1 LNGWPFNKRKA
12 VSDEVGLSL
21 RIKIAMMKLLSAK
34 IEKSDLKPISFWAIL
49 IGAATMLTL
58 AMGMRQS
65 FGLFQPH
72 IIKDL
77 GITAADFSFAIAMQN
92 IVWGLTQPF
101 VGMLVDKYGARPIAL
116 TGAVIYAAG
125 LILTILAPSTL
136 VLTMGIGV
144 CVGLALSCCASNVA
158 MSVTSRTVSA
168 AKRSFAMG
176 AVSAAGSLGL
186 MLASPL
192 AQGLITSAGWK
203 TAMLAFLALAA
214 VMIPAAYSAG
224 ISDRLIIDKVAGPAQ
239 SIAEAVKEAT
249 SHPGYVVMAIAFF
262 VCGLQLV
269 FITTH
274 LPNYLSICGI
284 DPSVGAQALALIGL
298 FNAFGSLAFGWLG
311 GRYSKRFLLG
321 GIYVLRS
328 IIITVYFMSTPTPTT
343 TLIFAAAMG
352 SLWLGV
358 VPLVNGLV
366 IHLFGLRY
374 VATLTGLAFF
384 SHQVGSFL
392 GAWGGGLIYTT
403 LGSYEWAWK
412 GAVIIGILAGLMQM
426 SMNLQ
431 PSKRLGMAT
440 A

>member
-1 LNGWPFNKRKA
+1 M
-12 VSDEVGLSL
+12 V
-21 RIKIAMMKLLSAK
+21 
-34 IEKSDLKPISFWAIL
+34 
-49 IGAATMLTL
+49 
-58 AMGMRQS
+58 
-65 FGLFQPH
+65 
-72 IIKDL
+72 
-77 GITAADFSFAIAMQN
+77 
-92 IVWGLTQPF
+92 
-101 VGMLVDKYGARPIAL
+101 
-116 TGAVIYAAG
+116 
-125 LILTILAPSTL
+125 
-136 VLTMGIGV
+136 
-144 CVGLALSCCASNVA
+144 
-158 MSVTSRTVSA
+158 
-168 AKRSFAMG
+168 
-176 AVSAAGSLGL
+176 
-186 MLASPL
+186 
-192 AQGLITSAGWK
+192 
-203 TAMLAFLALAA
+203 AFLALAA
-214 VMIPAAYSAG
+214 VMIPAAYAVG
-224 ISDRLIIDKVAGPAQ
+224 ISDRLIVEKVVGPAQ
-239 SIAEAVKEAT
+239 SIFEAVKEAT
-249 SHPGYVVMAIAFF
+249 SHRGYVVMAIAFF

-298 FNAFGSLAFGWLG
+298 FNAFGSLLFGWLG

-328 IIITVYFMSTPTPTT
+328 LIITAYFMSTPTPTT
-343 TLIFAAAMG
+343 TLVFAAAMG

-392 GAWGGGLIYTT
+392 GAWGGGLIYTS

-412 GAVIIGILAGLMQM
+412 GAVIIGILAGIMQM

-431 PSKRLGMAT
+431 PSKRLNMAT

>member
-1 LNGWPFNKRKA
+1 MNTT
-12 VSDEVGLSL
+12 
-21 RIKIAMMKLLSAK
+21 KLVQPRLSA
-34 IEKSDLKPISFWAIL
+34 SALTPFAFWTIL

-65 FGLFQPH
+65 MGLFQPH

-77 GITAADFSFAIAMQN
+77 GLTAADFSFAIALQN
-92 IVWGLTQPF
+92 IIWGLTQPF
-101 VGMLVDKYGARPIAL
+101 VGMMVDKYGARPIAV
-116 TGAVIYAAG
+116 TGAAIYGAG
-125 LILTILAPSTL
+125 LIIAVKATSAIVFT
-136 VLTMGIGV
+136 VGMGA

-186 MLASPL
+186 MIASPL
-192 AQGLITSAGWK
+192 AQTLITSSGWK
-203 TAMLAFLALAA
+203 TAMLAFIALVA
-214 VMIPAAYSAG
+214 VMLPAAFCAG
-224 ISDRLIIDKVAGPAQ
+224 RADQILIEKVGGPAQ
-239 SIAEAVKEAT
+239 SMMQALKEAT
-249 SHPGYVVMAIAFF
+249 SHPGFVVMAVAFF

-274 LPNYLSICGI
+274 LPTYIAICGM
-284 DPSVGAQALALIGL
+284 DPSVGAQALVLIGL

-321 GIYVLRS
+321 GIYILRS
-328 IIITVYFMSTPTPTT
+328 LIISAYFMTTPTPTS
-343 TLIFAAAMG
+343 TLLFAAAMG

-374 VATLTGLAFF
+374 VATLTGVAFF
-384 SHQVGSFL
+384 SHQVGSFV
-392 GAWGGGLIYTT
+392 GAWGGGLIYTS
-403 LGSYEWAWK
+403 LGSYDWAWK
-412 GAVIIGILAGLMQM
+412 SAVIIGILAGMAQMAMNIKPSARMQEV
-426 SMNLQ
+426 S
-431 PSKRLGMAT
+431 A
-440 A
+440 